1 MKKLIYHSCRNNICS
16 NSHSAFTCFIDYILL
31 FLSTYYDKAAVFSQH
46 LDFLNQSSSK
56 KKFHLNFFFFK
67 STTKRQLMFVA
78 SQSLSIIR
86 PKIVSSGQRKI

>member
-1 MKKLIYHSCRNNICS
+1 MKKLIYHSCHNNICS

-31 FLSTYYDKAAVFSQH
+31 FLSTYYDKAAFFSQH

-56 KKFHLNFFFFK
+56 KKFDLNFFFK
-67 STTKRQLMFVA
+67 LTTKRQLMFVA

-86 PKIVSSGQRKI
+86 PKIVSSGQIKI